1 MNKTW
6 QIPRR
11 TFLKGLGTVIA
22 LPMLEAML
30 PPAKLFA
37 AGGTEAGTA
46 FPRRMA
52 FVYIPNGANMED
64 WTPKTAGVDYEL
76 TWRLQPLA
84 LFR

>member
-37 AGGTEAGTA
+37 GRDEFFTTDLTDSTDQTRKIVILKKALVSTGGNRG
-46 FPRRMA
+46 
-52 FVYIPNGANMED
+52 N
-64 WTPKTAGVDYEL
+64 
-76 TWRLQPLA
+76 
-84 LFR
+84 